1 MTVPFVVPAY
11 AGILALI
18 YVFLAIRVV
27 RLRGQV
33 RVGIGSG
40 GNSTLERAIR
50 AHANCAEY
58 VPLAL
63 ILLGFMEMQRN
74 SSYLLHILCLVL
86 IAGRLIHA
94 VNISREQESGGIRVV
109 AMTLTFAVLTI
120 AAIVLIIDYFRI
132 AAL

>member
-1 MTVPFVVPAY
+1 
-11 AGILALI
+11 
-18 YVFLAIRVV
+18 
-27 RLRGQV
+27 
-33 RVGIGSG
+33 
-40 GNSTLERAIR
+40 
-50 AHANCAEY
+50 

>member
-18 YVFLAIRVV
+18 YVILASRVV

-33 RVGIGSG
+33 RVRIGSG
-40 GNSTLERAIR
+40 GNASLERAIR

-74 SSYLLHILCLVL
+74 SSYLLHVLCLLLV
-86 IAGRLIHA
+86 AGRLIHA
-94 VNISREQESGGIRVV
+94 VNISREQESVSVRAV
-109 AMTLTFAVLTI
+109 AMTLTFAVLII
-120 AAIVLIIDYFRI
+120 AAIILIIDYFRI

>member
-1 MTVPFVVPAY
+1 MTVPFIVPAY

-18 YVFLAIRVV
+18 YVILALRVT
-27 RLRGQV
+27 RLRGLA

-40 GNSTLERAIR
+40 GDAWLERAIR
-50 AHANCAEY
+50 AHANWAEY

-74 SSYLLHILCLVL
+74 SAYLLHILSIAL
-86 IAGRLIHA
+86 ILGRLIHA
-94 VNISREQESGGIRVV
+94 VNISREGENGSIRVL
-109 AMTLTFAVLTI
+109 AMTLTFAVLII
-120 AAIVLIIDYFRI
+120 AAIILIIDYFRI